1 MKRSLV
7 VRRIAQREF
16 DEAADWYDR
25 QRTGL
30 GTEFID
36 EIQRVFDSIMKNP
49 LRFGVVQQDFR
60 EALAN
65 RFPYAVYYRVEP
77 QRVVI
82 MAVLHTS
89 RDPAIWQERPLDDPD
104 SN

>member
-7 VRRIAQREF
+7 VRRITQREF
-16 DEAADWYDR
+16 DDAVDWYDR
-25 QRTGL
+25 QRPGL

-36 EIQRVFDSIMKNP
+36 EIQRVFDSILKNP
-49 LRFGVVQQDFR
+49 LRYGVVQQDFR

-65 RFPYAVYYRVEP
+65 RFPYAVYYHVEP
-77 QRVVI
+77 HRIVI
-82 MAVLHTS
+82 MAVIHTA
-89 RDPAIWQERPLDDPD
+89 RDPAIWQGRSLDDPD